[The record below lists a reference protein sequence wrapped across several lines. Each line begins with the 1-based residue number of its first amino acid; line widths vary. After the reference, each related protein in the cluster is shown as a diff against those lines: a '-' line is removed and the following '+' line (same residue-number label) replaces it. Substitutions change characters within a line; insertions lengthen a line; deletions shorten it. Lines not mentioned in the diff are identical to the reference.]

1 MTLIELEASPCS
13 YSHVGFVPEK
23 NDARNSK
30 QELQIKAKL
39 KTLTKPSNLTEGFS
53 NHLTDYA
60 TRSATANVL

>member
-1 MTLIELEASPCS
+1 M
-13 YSHVGFVPEK
+13 
-23 NDARNSK
+23 
-30 QELQIKAKL
+30 KAKL